1 MKNILSII
9 VTIALAGFIIVACQD
24 KFNEQDFLKLQAKNT
39 SKADSLAL
47 AARIA
52 AINSAGKFISMTVQ
66 IMDDATPVSGVTVS
80 LTNAPSAGT
89 ALASTATTDTNGFAV
104 FKDVALAGNTL
115 LISKTGY
122 ITASANV
129 NFTQPTQGNNYIV
142 DVKGNIVPIK
152 LAVAVQLPIF
162 AKNAANGNTATIK
175 GKVTIETNLTNA
187 TPEIPQG
194 ITIRANL
201 NGGAAGAQFISGTN
215 NATITSYVFSSGD
228 LGVAVVD
235 NVTGLYSM
243 TVPASAAGRAISL
256 VVPVIDG
263 TQTIGVNKLAGVS
276 IAPQYRS
283 VPTTWGPAVSNSG
296 YNNIPVIPGAIATF
310 SAPSPAGNGVKFTF
324 ATVVPRALET
334 GTLTNPTLAPISF
347 GENTLSNTYYQMST
361 RGSGYTSSPAIT
373 VTGGGATT
381 QATLKASLAGVATG
395 ATVTTVGS
403 GYTGVVTF
411 TLRQFDGTT
420 NNYVYDNGGNPVTF
434 SKDVGVTP
442 TALATSYTPPTAGA
456 GFAPTNPFRTII
468 FTGSSAFNVASFNWQ
483 VTAGTGSGAVVAATV
498 TTSVDRVQVSGGGA
512 GYTSAPT
519 IAFAAPGA
527 GTTAAMTVAEF
538 GTQWN
543 IGIDNSANNP
553 VYKVLPADV
562 NMTFSSLINGI
573 INNNSIIDQFGSF
586 TGNIINALTVSG
598 GNINFSDNF
607 RTYKTSEFSPA
618 APTASVTL
626 SDAIMAVAS
635 VNISSAASTFGQITG
650 LAVFNSGAGFEV
662 TPTVTITPT
671 ISAGAQLSPGS
682 GGKIDLTGI
691 AYSTAT
697 KQYSWFGGN
706 SVTNPGSG
714 YLPFINQYYT
724 YYNLSP
730 SANSIVPF
738 TLGPNSSASVSV
750 VNNLINVTVKTND
763 AQVIDF
769 NYGTGLKKEVVN

>member
-9 VTIALAGFIIVACQD
+9 VIIALAGFIIVACQD

-39 SKADSLAL
+39 NKSDSLAL
-47 AARIA
+47 AARIT

-80 LTNAPSAGT
+80 LTNAPSAAT

-129 NFTQPTQGNNYIV
+129 SFTQPAQNVNYIV

-194 ITIRANL
+194 ITLRANL

-215 NATITSYVFSSGD
+215 SATITSYVFSSGD
-228 LGVAVVD
+228 LGVATVD

-243 TVPASAAGRAISL
+243 TVPASAAGRQISL

-283 VPTTWGPAVSNSG
+283 VPTTWGPAVSNG
-296 YNNIPVIPGAIATF
+296 FYDNIPLIPGAIATF
-310 SAPSPAGNGVKFTF
+310 PAPAPAGNGVKFTF
-324 ATVVPRALET
+324 ATVVSRALEA
-334 GTLTNPTLAPISF
+334 GTLTNPTLAPVN
-347 GENTLSNTYYQMST
+347 GANTLGNTYYQMST

-381 QATLKASLAGVATG
+381 QATLKASLVGVTTG
-395 ATVTTVGS
+395 ASVTTAGS
-403 GYTGVVTF
+403 GYTGSVTF
-411 TLRQFDGTT
+411 FLRQFDGTS
-420 NNYVYDNGGNPVTF
+420 NNYVYDNIGNLVTF
-434 SKDVGVTP
+434 SKDVGVSP
-442 TALATSYTPPTAGA
+442 IALAASYTPPTSGP
-456 GFAPTNPFRTII
+456 GFDPTTPFRTII
-468 FTGSSAFNVASFNWQ
+468 NTGSSAFNVASFNWQ
-483 VTAGTGSGAVVAATV
+483 VTNGTGTGAVVAATV
-498 TTSVDRVQVSGGGA
+498 TTSVDQVQVSGGGA
-512 GYTSAPT
+512 GYTAAPT

-553 VYKVLPADV
+553 IYKVLPGTV

-573 INNNSIIDQFGSF
+573 SNNNTIIDQFGNA
-586 TGNIINALTVSG
+586 TGSIINALTVSG
-598 GNINFSDNF
+598 GNIAFSDIS
-607 RTYKTSEFSPA
+607 RTYKTSGFSPA
-618 APTASVTL
+618 TPTASVTL
-626 SDAIMAVAS
+626 SNSIMAVAS
-635 VNISSAASTFGQITG
+635 VSVSSTASTFGQITG
-650 LAVFNSGAGFEV
+650 LSGITNGAGYEAA
-662 TPTVTITPT
+662 PTVAITPT

-691 AYSTAT
+691 SYSTAT

-724 YYNLSP
+724 YYGLSA
-730 SANSIVPF
+730 SASSIVSF
-738 TLGPNSSASVSV
+738 TLGPNSSASVSAST
-750 VNNLINVTVKTND
+750 NLINVTVKTND
-763 AQVIDF
+763 VQVIDF